1 MWVVY
6 VVFLI
11 LVTVNVAVE
20 LSLIR
25 KRSLE
30 RHQSEVN
37 RKVEKAMNA
46 YKENEL
52 LETKKVLQ
60 EFYI

>member
-1 MWVVY
+1 MWVIY